1 MSTLF
6 PLHTIATAPAPSR
19 PVLEALQQAFG
30 IIPNVA
36 GEIANSP
43 VLATGFIGLFQNV
56 HAGTFSEAE
65 IQVLLLTNAVT
76 NRCAWAAAF
85 HTVLALKEGVAEAD
99 VAAIRAGTLPARSR
113 HAALS
118 RLARALI
125 EARGHVDAAE
135 VDRFCS
141 AGFEPAQAL
150 ELVGVVAASTIT
162 NYAASVTHPPLE
174 PALQAH
180 AWAA

>member
-1 MSTLF
+1 MSRFPVHTL
-6 PLHTIATAPAPSR
+6 ATAPEPSR
-19 PVLEALQQAFG
+19 PVLAALQQAFG
-30 IIPNVA
+30 AIPNVA
-36 GEIANSP
+36 GEIASSP

-76 NRCAWAAAF
+76 NRCEWAAAF
-85 HTVLALKEGVAEAD
+85 HTALALKEGLAPAD
-99 VAAIRAGTLPARSR
+99 VAAIRTGGLPDAPR

-125 EARGHVDAAE
+125 EQRGRVDDAE
-135 VDRFCS
+135 VDRFCG

-150 ELVGVVAASTIT
+150 EVVGVVAASTIT
-162 NYAASVTHPPLE
+162 NYAASMTRPPLE
-174 PALQAH
+174 DAFQAH